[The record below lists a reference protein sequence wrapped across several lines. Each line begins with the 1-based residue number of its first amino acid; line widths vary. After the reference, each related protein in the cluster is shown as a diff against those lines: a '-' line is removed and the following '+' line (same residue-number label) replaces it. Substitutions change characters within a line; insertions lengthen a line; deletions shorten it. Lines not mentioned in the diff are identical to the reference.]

1 MDKVRSRSWCL
12 VLYPDDDSHC
22 ACVDF
27 LRKSG
32 YAYALIKHDRDTYL
46 EGESEDHK
54 AGELKKAHWHIVLRL
69 QNPRWRE
76 AVAAE
81 LGIKPNYLEPCRN
94 RDSALLYMIHDGY
107 PDRFQYDVSDVSGPL
122 ALNLAKLLVDDDEG
136 QRVKTI
142 IQLIDDTPGMVSYR
156 DILLKACDSG
166 LYGEFRRLGSG
177 VKWLIEEH
185 NAVFTVFL

>member
-1 MDKVRSRSWCL
+1 MEKVRSRAWCL
-12 VLYPDDDSHC
+12 VLYPEDDSHA
-22 ACVDF
+22 ACVDL

-32 YAYALIKHDRDTYL
+32 FAYALILHDKDTYL
-46 EGESEDHK
+46 EGESEGHE
-54 AGELKKAHWHIVLRL
+54 AGELKKPHWHIVLRL
-69 QNPRWRE
+69 QNPRWRD
-76 AVAAE
+76 ALAKE
-81 LGIKPNYLEPCRN
+81 LGIAPNYLEPCRN
-94 RDSALLYMIHDGY
+94 RDSALLYLIHDGY
-107 PDRFQYDVSDVSGPL
+107 DDRYQYDVSEVQGPL

-142 IQLIDDTPGMVSYR
+142 IQLIDDIPGRVYYK

-185 NAVFTVFL
+185 NAVFDVFI

>member
-1 MDKVRSRSWCL
+1 MQIKSRCWCL
-12 VLYPDDDSHC
+12 VLYPEDDSHS
-22 ACVDF
+22 ACVDL

-32 YAYALIKHDRDTYL
+32 YAYALILHDRDTYT
-46 EGESEDHK
+46 EGESEDHQ
-54 AGELKKAHWHIVLRL
+54 AGDPKKPHWHIVLRL
-69 QNPRWRE
+69 QNPRWQE
-76 AVAAE
+76 ALAKE
-81 LGIKPNYLEPCRN
+81 LGINPNYLEPCRN

-107 PDRFQYDVSDVSGPL
+107 PDRYQYDVSDVSGPL

-142 IQLIDDTPGMVSYR
+142 IQLIDNTPGRVYYR
-156 DILLKACDSG
+156 DLLLKACDNG

-185 NAVFTVFL
+185 NAVLGVFN